1 MASMKSMLAASVLA
15 LPADAFVAPTSQQ
28 VSGLRGTAPSASGSA
43 SGSGIATF
51 SMLAA
56 SGVSGAAMMSFA
68 RPSARKAK
76 VVCNF
81 SKEAQIGAME
91 PVGFFDPAGFCTD
104 EAAFK
109 DLRAKEIKHGRLAM
123 MGALGMLTQSLVTLP
138 GMEGVPKD
146 VTAATVGNGQVG
158 FLLTIGIIAVLE
170 ATVFVQDESKEPGN
184 FGNPLPW
191 FDDYS
196 DEMRSRALEAFVM
209 LFGIALRFLFAVLDY
224 YLSLLFSVAA
234 ARIVFLVFVLGSAGK
249 PSVNLEDGTFVV
261 MC

>member
-234 ARIVFLVFVLGSAGK
+234 ARMFFFWGGVCWQ
-249 PSVNLEDGTFVV
+249 TF
-261 MC
+261 CES